1 MPTFPLGTLSW
12 APGNRGW
19 TQNAT
24 GGTEV
29 RAAGERPWV
38 GVPGS
43 NTLSHRPPPP
53 THTAASW
60 LARIMVTTV
69 KFKSREGNH
78 ASSSLE
84 WAGAAMKAFSLG
96 WARASAPNPNV
107 QVKATRFGGK
117 RKVREGGQLL
127 ELRLHCGEAESIQV
141 GMEGGDY
148 SCSLALH
155 QSECASK

>member
-1 MPTFPLGTLSW
+1 MTQRCQPLWLMPIFPLGTLSW

-43 NTLSHRPPPP
+43 NTLSHSPPPP
-53 THTAASW
+53 PPAASW

-84 WAGAAMKAFSLG
+84 WAGVDRSSHEGLQPRLG
-96 WARASAPNPNV
+96 QSICPLTQMYKSR
-107 QVKATRFGGK
+107 
-117 RKVREGGQLL
+117 QLDW
-127 ELRLHCGEAESIQV
+127 GER
-141 GMEGGDY
+141 GR
-148 SCSLALH
+148 
-155 QSECASK
+155 